1 MDKHS
6 PYYTDTVAIL
16 RNTPLFNGIDDERF
30 EEMLSHTDLITA
42 SKKSIILSSEVC
54 NTVFI
59 ILSGRVKVS
68 TIHPKTGREYIIT
81 LLAAGDAFNMT
92 SLLENDEV
100 EKEEEKSI
108 VFEAIDNLRLLYTPI
123 STAQDWLNKHPE
135 FNKNFFPY
143 LAKVIRTVNTAT
155 EELALHDTMTR
166 LVKLILKYAEP
177 NTNKKENTLIPI
189 RLIHDLPHEVLAQ
202 MIGSAR
208 KVVNQNLQT
217 LKKEGS
223 IVYIDGHLFIKD
235 INKLIER
242 D

>member
-6 PYYTDTVAIL
+6 LYYAGTVAIL
-16 RNTPLFNGIDDERF
+16 RNTPLFNDIDDELF
-30 EEMLSHTDLITA
+30 EDMLSHTDMITV
-42 SKKSIILSSEVC
+42 SKKSIILSSEVR

-68 TIHPKTGREYIIT
+68 SIHPKTGREYIIT
-81 LLAAGDAFNMT
+81 LLEAGDAFNMT
-92 SLLENDEV
+92 SLLENAQTDE
-100 EKEEEKSI
+100 ENM
-108 VFEAIDNLRLLYTPI
+108 VFEAIDNLQLLCGSI
-123 STAQDWLNKHPE
+123 STALDWLNKHPE

-143 LAKVIRTVNTAT
+143 LAKVIRTMNTAT

-166 LVKLILKYAEP
+166 LVKLILKYADLDAKE
-177 NTNKKENTLIPI
+177 KENTLISI

-235 INKLIER
+235 ITKLIER
-242 D
+242 T

>member
-6 PYYTDTVAIL
+6 PYYPDSVAIL
-16 RNTPLFNGIDDERF
+16 RNTPLFNGIDDEMF
-30 EEMLSHTDLITA
+30 EEMLSHTDLITV
-42 SKKSIILSSEVC
+42 SKKSIFLSSEIQ

-59 ILSGRVKVS
+59 ILSGRVKAS
-68 TIHPKTGREYIIT
+68 SIHPKTGREYIIT
-81 LLAAGDAFNMT
+81 LLEAGDAFNMT
-92 SLLENDEV
+92 SLLEN
-100 EKEEEKSI
+100 EEAEESI
-108 VFEAIDNLRLLYTPI
+108 VFEAIDNLRLLYAPI
-123 STAQDWLNKHPE
+123 STALDWLNEHPE

-177 NTNKKENTLIPI
+177 VVDEKECVLIPL
-189 RLIHDLPHEVLAQ
+189 RLIHDLPHEVIAQ

-208 KVVNQNLQT
+208 KVINQNLQI
-217 LKKEGS
+217 LKQDGA
-223 IVYIDGHLFIKD
+223 IVYINGHLFIKD

-242 D
+242 T